1 MKLYSSK
8 FAPNPRKVLI
18 YLKEKNIS
26 DIEIIDL
33 DLGKLE
39 HKTPEY
45 RAIAPNSRVPALQL
59 DDGTVILETTAMCRY
74 LECLYPEPNMFGESP
89 IEIASIEMW
98 YSRVSFE
105 LMVPLMHGFRHTH
118 PHMSAMENQNEEY
131 GLAQRKL
138 GIKEL
143 ENYDTIIQS
152 REFIAGDRFTYADL
166 QMVTSLQFLVRLNK
180 LNIEDYGNLNEYII
194 QVKPSKF
201 FDINYCLL
209 INSNILRVCSPPF

>member
-1 MKLYSSK
+1 MKIYSSK

-18 YLKEKNIS
+18 YLKEKGIT

-33 DLGKLE
+33 DLAKLE

-45 RAIAPNSRVPALQL
+45 KAIAPNSRVPALQL

-74 LECLYPEPNMFGESP
+74 LECLYPDPNMFGESP
-89 IEIASIEMW
+89 MEIASIEMW

-105 LMVPLMHGFRHTH
+105 LMMPLMHGFRHTH
-118 PHMSAMENQNEEY
+118 PHMSAMEEQNEAY

-138 GIKEL
+138 GVKQL
-143 ENYDTIIQS
+143 KKYDKIMES

-180 LNIEDYGNLNEYII
+180 LNIEDYKNLNDYILE
-194 QVKPSKF
+194 VSSRPSF
-201 FDINYCLL
+201 L
-209 INSNILRVCSPPF
+209 I

>member
-152 REFIAGDRFTYADL
+152 REFIAGERFTYADL

-194 QVKPSKF
+194 QVSSRPSF
-201 FDINYCLL
+201 L
-209 INSNILRVCSPPF
+209 I

>member
-1 MKLYSSK
+1 MKIYSSS

-18 YLKEKNIS
+18 YLKEKGIS
-26 DIEIIDL
+26 DIEIINL
-33 DLGKLE
+33 DLANLE

-45 RAIAPNSRVPALQL
+45 KAIAPNSRVPALQL

-89 IEIASIEMW
+89 MEIASIEMW

-105 LMVPLMHGFRHTH
+105 LMMPLMHGFRHTH
-118 PHMSAMENQNEEY
+118 PHMSEMENQNQEF

-138 GIKEL
+138 AVKEL
-143 ENYDTIIQS
+143 KNYDKIIES

-180 LNIEDYGNLNEYII
+180 LDIEDYGNLNDYII
-194 QVKPSKF
+194 QVSSRPSF
-201 FDINYCLL
+201 L
-209 INSNILRVCSPPF
+209 I

>member
-1 MKLYSSK
+1 MKIYSSS

-18 YLKEKNIS
+18 YLKEKGIS
-26 DIEIIDL
+26 DIEIINL
-33 DLGKLE
+33 DLAKLE

-45 RAIAPNSRVPALQL
+45 KAIAPNSRVPALQL

-89 IEIASIEMW
+89 MEIASIEMW
-98 YSRVSFE
+98 YSRISFE
-105 LMVPLMHGFRHTH
+105 LMMPLMHGFRHTH
-118 PHMSAMENQNEEY
+118 PHMSEMENQNQEF

-138 GIKEL
+138 AVKEL
-143 ENYDTIIQS
+143 KNYDKIIES

-180 LNIEDYGNLNEYII
+180 LDIEDYENLNDYII
-194 QVKPSKF
+194 QVSSRPSF
-201 FDINYCLL
+201 L
-209 INSNILRVCSPPF
+209 I

>member
-26 DIEIIDL
+26 DIEIIDF

-194 QVKPSKF
+194 QVSSRPSF
-201 FDINYCLL
+201 L
-209 INSNILRVCSPPF
+209 I

>member
-1 MKLYSSK
+1 MKIYSSS

-18 YLKEKNIS
+18 YLKEKGIS
-26 DIEIIDL
+26 DIEIINL
-33 DLGKLE
+33 DLAKLE

-45 RAIAPNSRVPALQL
+45 KAIAPNSRVPALQL

-89 IEIASIEMW
+89 MEIASIEMW

-105 LMVPLMHGFRHTH
+105 LMMPLMHGFRHTH
-118 PHMSAMENQNEEY
+118 PHMSEMENQNQEF

-138 GIKEL
+138 AVKEL
-143 ENYDTIIQS
+143 KNYDKIIES

-180 LNIEDYGNLNEYII
+180 LDIEDYKNLNDYII
-194 QVKPSKF
+194 QVSSRPSF
-201 FDINYCLL
+201 L
-209 INSNILRVCSPPF
+209 I

>member
-1 MKLYSSK
+1 MKIYSSS

-18 YLKEKNIS
+18 YLKEKGIS
-26 DIEIIDL
+26 DIEIINL
-33 DLGKLE
+33 DLAKLE

-45 RAIAPNSRVPALQL
+45 KAIAPNSRVPALQL

-89 IEIASIEMW
+89 MEIASIEMW

-105 LMVPLMHGFRHTH
+105 LMMPLMHGFRHTH
-118 PHMSAMENQNEEY
+118 PHMSEMENQNQEF

-138 GIKEL
+138 AVKEL
-143 ENYDTIIQS
+143 KNYDKVIES

-180 LNIEDYGNLNEYII
+180 LDIEEYENLNDYII
-194 QVKPSKF
+194 QVSSRPSF
-201 FDINYCLL
+201 L
-209 INSNILRVCSPPF
+209 I

>member
-26 DIEIIDL
+26 DIEIVDL
-33 DLGKLE
+33 DLAKLE

-45 RAIAPNSRVPALQL
+45 KTIAPNSRVPALKL

-89 IEIASIEMW
+89 MEIASIEMW

-105 LMVPLMHGFRHTH
+105 LMMPLMHGFRHTH

-143 ENYDTIIQS
+143 KNYDNIIKS

-180 LNIEDYGNLNEYII
+180 LNIEDYENLNEYII
-194 QVKPSKF
+194 QVSSRPSF
-201 FDINYCLL
+201 L
-209 INSNILRVCSPPF
+209 I

>member
-1 MKLYSSK
+1 MKIYSSK

-18 YLKEKNIS
+18 YLKEKGIT

-33 DLGKLE
+33 DLAKLE

-45 RAIAPNSRVPALQL
+45 KAIAPNSRVPALQL

-74 LECLYPEPNMFGESP
+74 LECLYPDPNMFGESP
-89 IEIASIEMW
+89 MEIASIEMW

-105 LMVPLMHGFRHTH
+105 LMMPLMHGFRHTH
-118 PHMSAMENQNEEY
+118 PHMSAMEEQNEAY

-138 GIKEL
+138 GVKQL
-143 ENYDTIIQS
+143 KNYDKIMES

-180 LNIEDYGNLNEYII
+180 LNIEDYKNLNDYILE
-194 QVKPSKF
+194 VSSRPSF
-201 FDINYCLL
+201 L
-209 INSNILRVCSPPF
+209 I

>member
-118 PHMSAMENQNEEY
+118 PHMSTMENQNEEY

-180 LNIEDYGNLNEYII
+180 LDIEDYGNLNEYII
-194 QVKPSKF
+194 QVSSRQSF
-201 FDINYCLL
+201 L
-209 INSNILRVCSPPF
+209 I